1 MGKRCNMKLNVY
13 ECKGALKYSL
23 WYLFSNKG
31 AKRKQIVRDKVQR
44 GQKGERAKQGRAV
57 I

>member
-1 MGKRCNMKLNVY
+1 MKLNVY